1 MKKRAEEEDET
12 DEEDED
18 GDDYR
23 KASKDDPHTCFSASA
38 TVAGSD
44 HIGADINII
53 EYLDKHPNDNFIIEY
68 NTKRECQSLS
78 DLKKQF
84 SEDDPYGIYYECSA
98 TLLEK
103 MKDPNF
109 QPWGYGIDD
118 YYTETEYA
126 KVGSTNFFII
136 KPDWMF
142 DGPVPEPRYFNL
154 VNTGERK
161 TLVNKSI
168 SMGIADIVS
177 GIHCEPQDTFDIYRL
192 EPIIDTLL
200 KK

>member
-1 MKKRAEEEDET
+1 MSEIGDAAEEEDPEEEEPEEDLRTSKERKAAYQLLQAQMKKRAEEEDET
-12 DEEDED
+12 DEADED
-18 GDDYR
+18 DDDDYR
-23 KASKDDPHTCFSASA
+23 KSSKDDPHTCFSASA
-38 TVAGSD
+38 TVAGSYD
-44 HIGADINII
+44 IGADINIK

-126 KVGSTNFFII
+126 KVGSTNF
-136 KPDWMF
+136 
-142 DGPVPEPRYFNL
+142 
-154 VNTGERK
+154 
-161 TLVNKSI
+161 
-168 SMGIADIVS
+168 
-177 GIHCEPQDTFDIYRL
+177 
-192 EPIIDTLL
+192 LL
-200 KK
+200 